1 MRTCVCDNCGMEFEV
16 EHLDVE
22 KDTMKNGH
30 EVEVISF
37 TCPKCDEKFIIAVRD
52 ETSAQIQKELQDAKA
67 KYYDSYDPAK
77 DNTDRNAKRDM
88 EFKKR
93 QLGAYMHKLKK
104 KYLKEMRKRG

>member
-1 MRTCVCDNCGMEFEV
+1 MRTCVRDNCGMEFEV

-37 TCPKCDEKFIIAVRD
+37 TCPKCHEKYIIAVRD

-67 KYYDSYDPAK
+67 KYYGSYDLAK

>member
-1 MRTCVCDNCGMEFEV
+1 MRTCVCDNCGMEFEI
-16 EHLDVE
+16 ERLDVE

-52 ETSAQIQKELQDAKA
+52 TISAQIQKELQDAKA
-67 KYYDSYDPAK
+67 EYYGSYDPA
-77 DNTDRNAKRDM
+77 NTNRNAKRDM